1 MLSEVIARVELLIGE
16 QTLSGGILTF
26 LFIVVIA
33 HFVLTRFTVHSRF
46 WNSQAWTGVR
56 EEWFPKMRAKV
67 RTIGNIRQMLSDGY
81 EGFSKQN
88 KAFALPVIAEKPWL
102 VLPHSCIPEL
112 LAKSDSEIDM
122 KIIHEEQLMH
132 EYTTGSLGR
141 HVVDVPIQYDILLR
155 QVNRKLPLLISA
167 FNEELDKSFCH
178 YWGTDTSYSE
188 VNLSETCEKIV
199 TQALNRIF
207 AGKEICRDEGF
218 LEHSRL
224 YSEGVGRNAIMVR
237 MLPPLLRPLLA
248 PFITYSNRKHRD
260 ICLRVCLPVIR
271 ERVQHTAAKRAD
283 AEHKWEPPLD
293 VLQWIIEE
301 SFARN
306 DPKELDPRMITQR
319 LLALNFVAI
328 DTTHMSMAHTIL
340 DLYRSPNSDDFL
352 VGLREE
358 CERVLQA
365 NGGQWTKSGLDDLV
379 CVDSTIRESM
389 RYSDLG
395 YISLTRMVVD
405 PKGTQFNA
413 NGTNSSSPLSVPPG
427 IRICVPAHAIH
438 RDAAL
443 YPSPYEFQAFRFSK
457 AREKYR
463 GTQTELSEPKVS
475 IVTTTDKFLPFGHGR
490 HACPGRFFAAQQMK
504 LMLAYLV
511 QNYDVEKLSTKI
523 QNKIMVGTT
532 KPDASL
538 KIKVKRRKV

>member
-1 MLSEVIARVELLIGE
+1 MLSEVIARVELL
-16 QTLSGGILTF
+16 
-26 LFIVVIA
+26 IVVIA

-81 EGFSKQN
+81 EGN

-224 YSEGVGRNAIMVR
+224 YSEGVGRNAIM
-237 MLPPLLRPLLA
+237 
-248 PFITYSNRKHRD
+248 
-260 ICLRVCLPVIR
+260 
-271 ERVQHTAAKRAD
+271 
-283 AEHKWEPPLD
+283 LD

-538 KIKVKRRKV
+538 KIKVKRRKVNTMSAASKLSLITKLHRAHTAPLPILGRPVTQKRDCKPSLSSVNTRRKCRQLLAS